1 MWTIGQKTRD
11 GYTVET
17 GPLDT
22 PAQAAAY
29 AKALKPGILWA
40 VRQAPDGKMKKIGLL
55 MLIVA
60 AGFLLVLLA
69 GCGGGSGGG
78 VRATAEALG
87 TTFPTEATPQ
97 PVQSVTMVVA
107 TRIVKDVEQVRVEV
121 PVVQP
126 VEVTRIVEATVIVE
140 QPVVQP
146 VEVTRVV
153 EVVITPT
160 PAIQGFDTQPAI
172 DESVQPCPVIY
183 WRNGRCVATQQQLD
197 DYAAQGGN

>member
-1 MWTIGQKTRD
+1 
-11 GYTVET
+11 
-17 GPLDT
+17 
-22 PAQAAAY
+22 
-29 AKALKPGILWA
+29 
-40 VRQAPDGKMKKIGLL
+40 MKKIGLL

-126 VEVTRIVEATVIVE
+126 VEVTRIVEVVVTAT
-140 QPVVQP
+140 PD
-146 VEVTRVV
+146 
-153 EVVITPT
+153 
-160 PAIQGFDTQPAI
+160 IQGFPAPDAAGQLNAPAI
-172 DESVQPCPVIY
+172 VDSGVNESIQPCPAKL
-183 WRNGRCVATQQQLD
+183 WKRGRCVANATQIQ
-197 DYAAQGGN
+197 AAAEGGE

>member
-1 MWTIGQKTRD
+1 
-11 GYTVET
+11 
-17 GPLDT
+17 
-22 PAQAAAY
+22 
-29 AKALKPGILWA
+29 
-40 VRQAPDGKMKKIGLL
+40 MKKVLIGLALAAL
-55 MLIVA
+55 M
-60 AGFLLVLLA
+60 LA

-87 TTFPTEATPQ
+87 TTFPTEAT
-97 PVQSVTMVVA
+97 
-107 TRIVKDVEQVRVEV
+107 RI
-121 PVVQP
+121 VVQP

>member
-1 MWTIGQKTRD
+1 MGEGAVNTFAPPVG
-11 GYTVET
+11 
-17 GPLDT
+17 DT
-22 PAQAAAY
+22 SA
-29 AKALKPGILWA
+29 GVNSICE
-40 VRQAPDGKMKKIGLL
+40 GHKMKKIPVLTLL
-55 MLIVA
+55 VF
-60 AGFLLVLLA
+60 AGFIVVLFLP
-69 GCGGGSGGG
+69 GCSGDGNTSL
-78 VRATAEALG
+78 RATASALEG
-87 TTFPTEATPQ
+87 NAPTTSQ
-97 PVQSVTMVVA
+97 PVQVVTMVVG
-107 TRIVKDVEQVRVEV
+107 TSQVSEVQQIRVEV
-121 PVVQP
+121 PVQ

>member
-1 MWTIGQKTRD
+1 
-11 GYTVET
+11 
-17 GPLDT
+17 
-22 PAQAAAY
+22 
-29 AKALKPGILWA
+29 
-40 VRQAPDGKMKKIGLL
+40 MKKVLIGLAL
-55 MLIVA
+55 A
-60 AGFLLVLLA
+60 ALLLA

-87 TTFPTEATPQ
+87 TTFPTGATPR
-97 PVQSVTMVVA
+97 PVQSVAMVVA
-107 TRIVKDVEQVRVEV
+107 TRSVKDVEQVRVEV

-126 VEVTRIVEATVIVE
+126 VEVTRIVEV
-140 QPVVQP
+140 PVVQP
-146 VEVTRVV
+146 VEVTRIV
-153 EVVITPT
+153 EVVVTAT